1 MIKTR
6 DYFMHQTP
14 RKLAKDLIADI
25 DFTNVKVLY
34 EPFSGENAFY
44 DNFPNGIT
52 KHRTEITDGLDFHN
66 FNVEANQ
73 IDTIISNPPY
83 QLNGKN
89 AYFSLIMFFFSID
102 CIQNVYFLSSNT
114 CWNSLTPPRRKVMED
129 AGIYIS
135 KITTCSVKKWRDRYY
150 FIHFSRKKNDIFK
163 YLLEIYDDEKM
174 ST

>member
-1 MIKTR
+1 MKTR
-6 DYFMHQTP
+6 EYWLHQTP
-14 RKLAKDLIADI
+14 QKLAKDLIADI

-52 KHRTEITDGLDFHN
+52 KHRTEITDGLDFQFFEIN
-66 FNVEANQ
+66 ANQ
-73 IDTIISNPPY
+73 IDTIITNPPY

-89 AYFSLIMFFFSID
+89 AYFSLIMYFFSYD
-102 CIQNVYFLSSNT
+102 CVQNVYFLTST
-114 CWNSLTPPRRKVMED
+114 ACLNSLTPPRRKVMED

-135 KITTCSVKKWRDRYY
+135 QITTCSVKKWRDRYY
-150 FIHFSRKKNDIFK
+150 MIHFSRKKNNIFK
-163 YLLEIYDDEKM
+163 YLLEIYDDDKT

>member
-52 KHRTEITDGLDFHN
+52 KHRTEITDGLDFQFFEIN
-66 FNVEANQ
+66 ANQ
-73 IDTIISNPPY
+73 IDTIITNPPY

-89 AYFSLIMFFFSID
+89 AYFSLIMYFFS
-102 CIQNVYFLSSNT
+102 
-114 CWNSLTPPRRKVMED
+114 
-129 AGIYIS
+129 
-135 KITTCSVKKWRDRYY
+135 
-150 FIHFSRKKNDIFK
+150 IHFSRKKNNIFK
-163 YLLEIYDDEKM
+163 YLLEIYDDDKT

>member
-1 MIKTR
+1 
-6 DYFMHQTP
+6 MHQTP

-52 KHRTEITDGLDFHN
+52 KHRTEITDGL
-66 FNVEANQ
+66 
-73 IDTIISNPPY
+73 DTIISNPPY